1 MATLTFSQSERR
13 NLLPPILIALA
24 ILGAAFLLYEH
35 INPNIHPQV
44 AAAHTNIYSAHTV
57 IKSESLLVG
66 RDQAQDDLYV
76 LTTLHIDNPLK
87 FPLFLRDF
95 TGTLVTSDGQLLSSS
110 AVQKDDLSNLYIA
123 FPDIKKLASTPLYRD
138 ATIPPDQSAEG
149 MVILH
154 FSATKDDWDHRKS
167 AVLHVDLYHQG
178 KQTVLIGSIG
188 TGVKPD
194 PDSPDSTP

>member
-1 MATLTFSQSERR
+1 VATLTFSQSERR
-13 NLLPPILIALA
+13 NLLPPILIALV
-24 ILGAAFLLYEH
+24 ILGIAFLLYEH

-44 AAAHTNIYSAHTV
+44 TAAHTNIYSAHTV

-76 LTTLHIDNPLK
+76 LTTLHVDNPLK

-95 TGTLVTSDGQLLSSS
+95 TATLVTSDGQLLSSS
-110 AVQKDDLSNLYIA
+110 AVQKDELANLYIA
-123 FPDIKKLASTPLYRD
+123 FPDIKKLASIPLYRD
-138 ATIPPDQSAEG
+138 TTIQPGQSAEG

-167 AVLHVDLYHQG
+167 ANVAVDFYHQPP
-178 KQTVLIGSIG
+178 QQASLDTDHHPLAP
-188 TGVKPD
+188 KP
-194 PDSPDSTP
+194 

>member
-24 ILGAAFLLYEH
+24 ILGVAFLVYEH

-44 AAAHTNIYSAHTV
+44 TAAHTNIYSAHTV

-95 TGTLVTSDGQLLSSS
+95 TATLVTSDGQLLSSS
-110 AVQKDDLSNLYIA
+110 AVQKDELSNLYIA
-123 FPDIKKLASTPLYRD
+123 FPDIKKLASTPLYRET
-138 ATIPPDQSAEG
+138 TIPPGQSAEG

-154 FSATKDDWDHRKS
+154 FSATKEDWDRRQS
-167 AVLHVDLYHQG
+167 ANVAVDFYHQPP
-178 KQTVLIGSIG
+178 QQASLDTNRHPLAP
-188 TGVKPD
+188 KP
-194 PDSPDSTP
+194 

>member
-24 ILGAAFLLYEH
+24 ILGVAFLVYEH

-44 AAAHTNIYSAHTV
+44 TATHNNIYSAHTV

-76 LTTLHIDNPLK
+76 LTTLHVDNPLK

-110 AVQKDDLSNLYIA
+110 AVQKDELANLYIA

-138 ATIPPDQSAEG
+138 TTIPPGQSAEG

-154 FSATKDDWDHRKS
+154 FSATKDDWDHRQS
-167 AVLHVDLYHQG
+167 ANVAVDFYHQPP
-178 KQTVLIGSIG
+178 QQASLDTDRHPLVP
-188 TGVKPD
+188 KP
-194 PDSPDSTP
+194 